1 MLQYLA
7 IDDLL
12 SKYTKV
18 FKVLVGLPPLRGHK
32 HQIVLKEGSPP
43 ICERPYRYPF
53 YEKTEIEKVVHE
65 LLEFDSIKVSQSPF
79 SSPILLVRKADG
91 SWQMWIDYQSLKK
104 AIVKDKYAIPIV
116 DEPLDE
122 LCGASIFSKL
132 NLRLDYHQIRM
143 KESDID
149 KTAFKNHGGHYG
161 FLVMPFSL
169 TNAPSTFQSLMNHI
183 FKPYLRKFFFF
194 FF

>member
-18 FKVLVGLPPLRGHK
+18 FKVLVGLPSLRGHK

-53 YEKTEIEKVVHE
+53 YQKIEIEKVVHE

-79 SSPILLVRKADG
+79 SSPVLLVRKVDG
-91 SWQMWIDYQSLKK
+91 SWQM
-104 AIVKDKYAIPIV
+104 
-116 DEPLDE
+116 
-122 LCGASIFSKL
+122 
-132 NLRLDYHQIRM
+132 
-143 KESDID
+143 
-149 KTAFKNHGGHYG
+149 
-161 FLVMPFSL
+161 
-169 TNAPSTFQSLMNHI
+169 
-183 FKPYLRKFFFF
+183 
-194 FF
+194 

>member
-18 FKVLVGLPPLRGHK
+18 FKVLVGLPPLKGHK
-32 HQIVLKEGSPP
+32 YQIVLKEGSPP

-53 YEKTEIEKVVHE
+53 YQKTEIEKVVRE

-79 SSPILLVRKADG
+79 SSPVLLVRKADG
-91 SWQMWIDYQSLKK
+91 SWRMWIDYQSLKK
-104 AIVKDKYAIPIV
+104 AIVKDKHDIPVV
-116 DEPLDE
+116 DELSDE

-149 KTAFKNHGGHYG
+149 KTTFRNHGGHYG

-183 FKPYLRKFFFF
+183 FKPYLRKVFFFF
-194 FF
+194 